1 MFEILL
7 TILASSVTPI
17 ASFVLM
23 LIAGSILHNAGLYA
37 LALVINVILLAVM
50 VISTLINLSAYG
62 MFMKRLSLILCA
74 VAALVLFLD
83 NAPGKTN
90 PANVPAANAYSYNH
104 IDHYEYDGG
113 YDIPFT
119 GNDNGGASNKR
130 DKTCYACNGSRKCH
144 VCSGKGYHYCSGTCI
159 SGKCR
164 SCKGTGIY
172 DHGSYA
178 SKCIVCSGDGR
189 CDICNGT
196 NMVDCSIC
204 HGRGRCTHCS

>member
-7 TILASSVTPI
+7 AILASSVTPI

-23 LIAGSILHNAGLYA
+23 LIAGSILHNAGLYT
-37 LALVINVILLAVM
+37 LSFVISIILLAVM
-50 VISTLINLSAYG
+50 AVSTLINFSTYG
-62 MFMKRLSLILCA
+62 VFMKRLCIGLCA
-74 VAALVLFLD
+74 FSALVLILD
-83 NAPGKTN
+83 GAPGKNETVNAPTVN
-90 PANVPAANAYSYNH
+90 PYSYGYN
-104 IDHYEYDGG
+104 DHYSV
-113 YDIPFT
+113 PFT
-119 GNDNGGASNKR
+119 GNNGGASNKR
-130 DKTCYACNGSRKCH
+130 DKACYACNGSKKCH

-204 HGRGRCTHCS
+204 RGKGRCTHCS